1 MPGLYL
7 DNLIKMLLMLK
18 MFLLNKKLSIIK
30 KLTEEMVKKPILTG
44 SLNSSK
50 NKLLLL
56 VKPSEEELM
65 ITSMT
70 KDSIVCSIEEVMLM
84 LQEVKT

>member
-1 MPGLYL
+1 MPGLSP

-18 MFLLNKKLSIIK
+18 TSLLPKKLSIIK
-30 KLTEEMVKKPILTG
+30 KLIEEMVKKPILTG
-44 SLNSSK
+44 LLNFSK
-50 NKLLLL
+50 NKLPPL

-70 KDSIVCSIEEVMLM
+70 KDSIVCLIEEVTLM
-84 LQEVKT
+84 